1 MGVPLI
7 LVVLNNAASGY
18 VKAMQHAM
26 FGPGNYQ
33 SSELSEID
41 YAALAEAVGCFGLR
55 VERPDLLESALRMA
69 LAQTDRPTLV
79 DVVVTRY
86 PAQMLPGIDERG
98 MAMKAGD
105 RPI

>member
-1 MGVPLI
+1 
-7 LVVLNNAASGY
+7 
-18 VKAMQHAM
+18 
-26 FGPGNYQ
+26 
-33 SSELSEID
+33 
-41 YAALAEAVGCFGLR
+41 
-55 VERPDLLESALRMA
+55 MA

-79 DVVVTRY
+79 DVVVTRD